1 MKAMTFKAHTNVNTN
16 QAKGTARSGLQML
29 TAIMTALMLV
39 LVTTVAEAR
48 GGRGGSM
55 GSRGSRTWQSA
66 PATPTAP
73 GSVLPMQR
81 STTPSQPQRPATQQP
96 GPTTQTAQPQGGGF
110 FSRGGFMPGLMGG
123 LIGAGLFGMLF
134 GHGFM
139 GGLGSMAGLLGFLLQ
154 IGLIILIVRFALSY
168 FRRRQEGP
176 AYAGAAPAMTR
187 DAVNNGTGYPGT
199 SYGSGYGSGMGAAG
213 TAARPERRDQIGI
226 SQADFDTFENSL
238 RAIQTAYGQRDM
250 ATLQRLLTPEM
261 LSYFRQ
267 ELSDDMGRGVTNRV
281 SDVKLLQG
289 DLAESWR
296 EDGMDFA
303 TVAMRYQLV
312 DVTVE
317 NATGRVVEG
326 DPNRPVEVTEIWTF
340 LRPQGGSWLLSAI
353 QQTS

>member
-1 MKAMTFKAHTNVNTN
+1 MNNN
-16 QAKGTARSGLQML
+16 QAKSSSRSGLRML

-81 STTPSQPQRPATQQP
+81 STAPSQQRPATQQP
-96 GPTTQTAQPQGGGF
+96 GPTTQAAQQGGGF

-154 IGLIILIVRFALSY
+154 IGLIILIARFALAY
-168 FRRRQEGP
+168 FRRRQAGP
-176 AYAGAAPAMTR
+176 AYAGASPAMTR

-199 SYGSGYGSGMGAAG
+199 SGPGYGSGMGTAG
-213 TAARPERRDQIGI
+213 TAARPERRDQVGI
-226 SQADFDTFENSL
+226 AQADFDTFESSL

-250 ATLQRLLTPEM
+250 ATLQRLTTPEM
-261 LSYFRQ
+261 FSYFRQ

-303 TVAMRYQLV
+303 TVAMRYSLV
-312 DVTVE
+312 DVVVE
-317 NATGRVVEG
+317 NATGRIVEG
-326 DPNRPVEVTEIWTF
+326 DPNRPVEVTEVWTY